1 MPIATSNLNK
11 KLYDLLK
18 VKGYDPIPKDAT
30 GKTTPVPD
38 DADVIKFTFK
48 KDGEAMGDAWVT
60 IDSSQNLVIYYDDD
74 VADLDQNSSGTH
86 ADSWMGLIQHLKSW
100 AQRRQLSFELKN
112 KNHLTGDMAQRA
124 HMKKEEQI
132 EESKKGQAKK
142 AADKKKM
149 DEAKTLKE
157 RFGGLGAYRPSAD
170 MRVVAAWQR
179 RKREDEVNAPER
191 AAERDAVRMHDPNS
205 SNTAIW
211 DVIAKYKAQLMP
223 DQLAHIKKIYQTIG
237 NAGDD
242 GSNHTKKIN
251 TVIDIL
257 RQYLVGNGVQFDRAD
272 FQSGQIKGSFGTPK
286 PLAMEAYYPMGKKA
300 SYSDAVP
307 QVKIVLQHTRQVEE
321 GEQRFRNVAKIFLEN
336 EQGERILA
344 PTTRPGIAR
353 IYARHLAEG
362 GMPHD
367 DRWNHVGSLVEEYTM
382 MAGFVRA
389 TRNGQFN
396 ESAQGLVEKGVAHY
410 QALRES
416 LGKMTGHRGYNAY
429 FESWAPPLM
438 EDDGDVT
445 NLSELFVQENLD
457 PRIESVMP
465 ILSRLHK
472 PITEMTEV
480 VELAEWADSITET
493 EEGYGDYRKGATN
506 PDGTASAQRAA
517 DRKRDSLEYE
527 RKKKEEENKK
537 VTEEESLT
545 SNNPQGGPESILEDN
560 TPLLSKED
568 YMAKRKAL
576 QRLQMDPEFA
586 KNKDL
591 VTQMMR
597 RKAALEKEARAAG
610 YAMAESE
617 QVDEG
622 RMAEASM
629 LIYDLISGEREIYDV
644 MNHPNSPDEVYVSEI
659 LNKLYDDVSI
669 EHHLHPD
676 DDFEEI
682 EKHMVSALID
692 KYGEATDEDYGTPAD
707 EMYESEDS
715 DEEPND
721 PTDHT
726 GNKPVPADLEPMDE
740 ALFPDSPIGD
750 KLRGVKSAI
759 GQTDALKGATL
770 SLPFAGAGA
779 SAGAALGAGAS
790 SALFAPALGAGAL
803 GGAAAALGG
812 FLTYKGLNWLAQKLF
827 GTKEEALEFANAH
840 LKAAGSRQPQFEFQG
855 KTYPVKIK
863 SPQEAQQL
871 LGKIRD
877 LQSQLSE
884 DEVNES
890 LAHIKKLSGL

>member
-367 DRWNHVGSLVEEYTM
+367 DRWNHVGSLVEEYTK

-410 QALRES
+410 QALREA

-480 VELAEWADSITET
+480 VELAEWADSITE
-493 EEGYGDYRKGATN
+493 
-506 PDGTASAQRAA
+506 
-517 DRKRDSLEYE
+517 
-527 RKKKEEENKK
+527 
-537 VTEEESLT
+537 EESLT
-545 SNNPQGGPESILEDN
+545 SKKNPSGIPESILEDN

-644 MNHPNSPDEVYVSEI
+644 MNHPNSPEEVYVSEI

-707 EMYESEDS
+707 EMYEDEIDEAHYGEKLHPPKNKDQLFMSAVVFSQHEDPVISYHSTLEDAIADGS
-715 DEEPND
+715 DTSAHHNSAYAWNGKRWVRKFSATEPPSSFGTEYAYGMTESDDKDDKDEPKD
-721 PTDHT
+721 PTDYT
-726 GNKPVPADLEPMDE
+726 GNKPV
-740 ALFPDSPIGD
+740 
-750 KLRGVKSAI
+750 
-759 GQTDALKGATL
+759 TD
-770 SLPFAGAGA
+770 
-779 SAGAALGAGAS
+779 
-790 SALFAPALGAGAL
+790 
-803 GGAAAALGG
+803 
-812 FLTYKGLNWLAQKLF
+812 
-827 GTKEEALEFANAH
+827 
-840 LKAAGSRQPQFEFQG
+840 
-855 KTYPVKIK
+855 
-863 SPQEAQQL
+863 
-871 LGKIRD
+871 
-877 LQSQLSE
+877 E

>member
-124 HMKKEEQI
+124 HMKKEEQMNEGI
-132 EESKKGQAKK
+132 V
-142 AADKKKM
+142 
-149 DEAKTLKE
+149 KE
-157 RFGGLGAYRPSAD
+157 G
-170 MRVVAAWQR
+170 
-179 RKREDEVNAPER
+179 
-191 AAERDAVRMHDPNS
+191 
-205 SNTAIW
+205 
-211 DVIAKYKAQLMP
+211 
-223 DQLAHIKKIYQTIG
+223 
-237 NAGDD
+237 
-242 GSNHTKKIN
+242 
-251 TVIDIL
+251 
-257 RQYLVGNGVQFDRAD
+257 
-272 FQSGQIKGSFGTPK
+272 
-286 PLAMEAYYPMGKKA
+286 YYPMGKKA
-300 SYSDAVP
+300 SYSDNVP
-307 QVKIVLQHTRQVEE
+307 SVKIVLQHTRQVEE

-367 DRWNHVGSLVEEYTM
+367 DRWNHVGSLVEEYTK

-410 QALRES
+410 QALREA

-438 EDDGDVT
+438 EDDGDT
-445 NLSELFVQENLD
+445 SNLSELFVQENLD

-493 EEGYGDYRKGATN
+493 EQVNELSPKTLASYGIKANADVNRRMAKLEKDIDEPGADEEKLSKEADRISKRNDNSVFALKKAIVKGSKKNVSEEERYGDYRKGATN
-506 PDGTASAQRAA
+506 PDGTASAQRQA
-517 DRKRDSLEYE
+517 DRERDALEYK

-545 SNNPQGGPESILEDN
+545 SNNPQGVPESILEDN

-597 RKAALEKEARAAG
+597 RKAALEKEAQAAG
-610 YAMAESE
+610 YDMAESE

-669 EHHLHPD
+669 EHHLHPG

-682 EKHMVSALID
+682 EKHMVYALID
-692 KYGEATDEDYGTPAD
+692 KYGEATDEDYGTPVD
-707 EMYESEDS
+707 EMYESEDWD
-715 DEEPND
+715 DEPKD

-726 GNKPVPADLEPMDE
+726 GKKRDPDE
-740 ALFPDSPIGD
+740 DSD
-750 KLRGVKSAI
+750 
-759 GQTDALKGATL
+759 TD
-770 SLPFAGAGA
+770 
-779 SAGAALGAGAS
+779 
-790 SALFAPALGAGAL
+790 
-803 GGAAAALGG
+803 
-812 FLTYKGLNWLAQKLF
+812 
-827 GTKEEALEFANAH
+827 
-840 LKAAGSRQPQFEFQG
+840 
-855 KTYPVKIK
+855 
-863 SPQEAQQL
+863 
-871 LGKIRD
+871 D
-877 LQSQLSE
+877 M
-884 DEVNES
+884 NES

>member
-1 MPIATSNLNK
+1 MPIITASLNK

-18 VKGYDPIPKDAT
+18 VRGYDPIPKDST
-30 GKTTPVPD
+30 GQTTPVPD
-38 DADVIKFTFK
+38 DAEVLKFKFK
-48 KDGEAMGDAWVT
+48 KGGEPVGDVWTT
-60 IDSSQNLVIYYDDD
+60 IDSSQNLVVYYDDD
-74 VADLDQNSSGTH
+74 VSDSDEQNTSGGQFT
-86 ADSWMGLIQHLKSW
+86 DSWIGLIQHLKSW

-112 KNHLTGDMAQRA
+112 KNHLSGDMAQRA

-132 EESKKGQAKK
+132 AESKK
-142 AADKKKM
+142 AADKKKVNEIVRVKNPYTGGNKM
-149 DEAKTLKE
+149 DDQSDRNAAAKFARHE
-157 RFGGLGAYRPSAD
+157 RQVNRNEFEPGDAKRWGAASAVDTTSHQSQKASDATSYNNAISKNLLARPS
-170 MRVVAAWQR
+170 QQG
-179 RKREDEVNAPER
+179 K
-191 AAERDAVRMHDPNS
+191 H
-205 SNTAIW
+205 
-211 DVIAKYKAQLMP
+211 
-223 DQLAHIKKIYQTIG
+223 
-237 NAGDD
+237 
-242 GSNHTKKIN
+242 
-251 TVIDIL
+251 
-257 RQYLVGNGVQFDRAD
+257 VQVE
-272 FQSGQIKGSFGTPK
+272 G
-286 PLAMEAYYPMGKKA
+286 YYPMGKKA
-300 SYSDAVP
+300 SYSDNVP
-307 QVKIVLQHTRQVEE
+307 SVKIVLQHTRQVEE

-367 DRWNHVGSLVEEYTM
+367 DRWNHVGSLVEEYTK

-396 ESAQGLVEKGVAHY
+396 ESAQALVEKGVAHY

-438 EDDGDVT
+438 EDNGDT
-445 NLSELFVQENLD
+445 SNLSELFVQENLD

-480 VELAEWADSITET
+480 VELSEWADSITET
-493 EEGYGDYRKGATN
+493 EEGYGDYRNGATN
-506 PDGTASAQRAA
+506 PDGTASAQREA
-517 DRKRDSLEYE
+517 DRKRDALEYA

-537 VTEEESLT
+537 VTEEESRT
-545 SNNPQGGPESILEDN
+545 SNNPKGIPESILEDN

-576 QRLQMDPEFA
+576 QLLQMDPEFA

-597 RKAALEKEARAAG
+597 RKAALEKEAQAAG

-682 EKHMVSALID
+682 EEYMVSALID

-715 DEEPND
+715 DEEPKD
-721 PTDHT
+721 PTDYT
-726 GNKPVPADLEPMDE
+726 GNKRDPDE
-740 ALFPDSPIGD
+740 DSD
-750 KLRGVKSAI
+750 
-759 GQTDALKGATL
+759 T
-770 SLPFAGAGA
+770 
-779 SAGAALGAGAS
+779 
-790 SALFAPALGAGAL
+790 
-803 GGAAAALGG
+803 
-812 FLTYKGLNWLAQKLF
+812 
-827 GTKEEALEFANAH
+827 
-840 LKAAGSRQPQFEFQG
+840 
-855 KTYPVKIK
+855 
-863 SPQEAQQL
+863 
-871 LGKIRD
+871 
-877 LQSQLSE
+877 E
-884 DEVNES
+884 DMNES

>member
-124 HMKKEEQI
+124 HMKKEEQMNEGI
-132 EESKKGQAKK
+132 V
-142 AADKKKM
+142 
-149 DEAKTLKE
+149 KE
-157 RFGGLGAYRPSAD
+157 G
-170 MRVVAAWQR
+170 
-179 RKREDEVNAPER
+179 
-191 AAERDAVRMHDPNS
+191 
-205 SNTAIW
+205 
-211 DVIAKYKAQLMP
+211 
-223 DQLAHIKKIYQTIG
+223 
-237 NAGDD
+237 
-242 GSNHTKKIN
+242 
-251 TVIDIL
+251 
-257 RQYLVGNGVQFDRAD
+257 
-272 FQSGQIKGSFGTPK
+272 
-286 PLAMEAYYPMGKKA
+286 YYPMGKKA
-300 SYSDAVP
+300 SYSDNVP
-307 QVKIVLQHTRQVEE
+307 SVKIVLQHTRQVEE

-367 DRWNHVGSLVEEYTM
+367 NRWNHVGSLVEEYTK

-410 QALRES
+410 QALREA

-438 EDDGDVT
+438 EDDGNVT

-517 DRKRDSLEYE
+517 DRKRDALEYE
-527 RKKKEEENKK
+527 RKKQEEENKK

-545 SNNPQGGPESILEDN
+545 SNNPQGVPESILEDN

-568 YMAKRKAL
+568 YMAKREAL

-682 EKHMVSALID
+682 EKHMVYALID

-707 EMYESEDS
+707 EMYDS

-726 GNKPVPADLEPMDE
+726 GNKPV
-740 ALFPDSPIGD
+740 
-750 KLRGVKSAI
+750 
-759 GQTDALKGATL
+759 TD
-770 SLPFAGAGA
+770 
-779 SAGAALGAGAS
+779 
-790 SALFAPALGAGAL
+790 
-803 GGAAAALGG
+803 
-812 FLTYKGLNWLAQKLF
+812 
-827 GTKEEALEFANAH
+827 
-840 LKAAGSRQPQFEFQG
+840 
-855 KTYPVKIK
+855 
-863 SPQEAQQL
+863 
-871 LGKIRD
+871 
-877 LQSQLSE
+877 E

>member
-30 GKTTPVPD
+30 GKTTPVPN

-74 VADLDQNSSGTH
+74 VADSDLDEDSSGAD
-86 ADSWMGLIQHLKSW
+86 ADSWTGLLRHLKSW
-100 AQRRQLSFELKN
+100 SQRRQLSFDLEN

-367 DRWNHVGSLVEEYTM
+367 DRWNHVGSLVEEYTK

-438 EDDGDVT
+438 EDDGNVT

-480 VELAEWADSITET
+480 VELAEWADSITE
-493 EEGYGDYRKGATN
+493 ESGGSNFVQLNGKNIGQVVNSQDEGYGFVDFNKDTGEGEFGFEGPKA
-506 PDGTASAQRAA
+506 ARAA
-517 DRKRDSLEYE
+517 LLARYTKPVS
-527 RKKKEEENKK
+527 
-537 VTEEESLT
+537 EEESRT
-545 SNNPQGGPESILEDN
+545 SNNPQGIPEYILEDN

-576 QRLQMDPEFA
+576 QLLQMDPEFA
-586 KNKDL
+586 ENKDL

-597 RKAALEKEARAAG
+597 RKAALEKEAQAAG

-622 RMAEASM
+622 GMPEVSL
-629 LIYDLISGEREIYDV
+629 LIYNLISGEREIYDV
-644 MNHPNSPDEVYVSEI
+644 MNHPNSPEEVYVSEI

-682 EKHMVSALID
+682 EEYMVSALID

-715 DEEPND
+715 DDEPKD
-721 PTDHT
+721 PTDH
-726 GNKPVPADLEPMDE
+726 E
-740 ALFPDSPIGD
+740 
-750 KLRGVKSAI
+750 
-759 GQTDALKGATL
+759 
-770 SLPFAGAGA
+770 
-779 SAGAALGAGAS
+779 
-790 SALFAPALGAGAL
+790 
-803 GGAAAALGG
+803 
-812 FLTYKGLNWLAQKLF
+812 
-827 GTKEEALEFANAH
+827 
-840 LKAAGSRQPQFEFQG
+840 G
-855 KTYPVKIK
+855 KT
-863 SPQEAQQL
+863 
-871 LGKIRD
+871 RD
-877 LQSQLSE
+877 PDE
-884 DEVNES
+884 DCDTDGMNES
-890 LAHIKKLSGL
+890 LTHIRRLAGL